1 MNIIVNDIL
10 NDRKINDIKDKYI
23 EFANKESYKTNN
35 ILLLVPNNK
44 IKFKYNN
51 LINLNV
57 SEEIN
62 ISTYNSFLIK
72 EVVKFWP
79 IIQQKYN
86 NIINHKVK
94 PSIINSSLSDY
105 ILNKIVKEKRTVEG
119 FFNDITASNRNIA
132 SSISF
137 NINKG
142 CQSLIDLNDI
152 GNRIYY
158 SKHNQSKMDRFSYSQ
173 MQEIINEYLDL
184 LLKNSTMDN
193 SIAIYLYNEFLLKD
207 EEYVNNLRIRVN
219 YLIVDS
225 LENCTASEVDFI
237 DILLDSVKESYMY
250 INQTKDYAA
259 FNNVDIKYIKDKLF
273 SKCKF
278 IKNSEINE
286 VNINEL
292 FKLNKDIELN
302 QNIQLYSQMLI
313 EASNKVAELI
323 KKGYRAKDIAI
334 ISPINNTIT
343 EYEIKNTLLK
353 NNIGFYS
360 TKQDKRII
368 DYPYA
373 HALMVASCIFY
384 ECEELLNNE
393 DYISFISLLLNTN
406 KIRAKKILSKKL
418 DSDKYNEIINYIRS
432 KKLDDVNIYE
442 FLIKFYIDKL
452 LELQKGKENV
462 KICKKIIQES
472 ENFTEN
478 ISLLGINN
486 NNKSKEKIFIE
497 ALKSSIKDYYTLLEL
512 EDFKDED
519 LVVLTT
525 PYTYISHN
533 MKSDIQIWLDIGSN
547 MWSMKSEKEI
557 SNVHVLKKSFIEGNI
572 YTDDVEEFYK
582 EYYLKNTIYNLLLNT
597 EKVYAYKSEYTVNGY
612 IQEGSLYG
620 LILKLIDKG
629 DFNENKL

>member
-35 ILLLVPNNK
+35 VLLLVPNNK
-44 IKFKYNN
+44 IKFKYNK
-51 LINLNV
+51 LINLKV

-207 EEYVNNLRIRVN
+207 EEYVNNLRRRVN

-259 FNNVDIKYIKDKLF
+259 FNNVDMKYIKDKLF

-278 IKNSEINE
+278 IKNSETSE
-286 VNINEL
+286 VNISEL

-302 QNIQLYSQMLI
+302 QNMQLYSQMLI

-323 KKGYRAKDIAI
+323 NKGYRAKNIAI

-452 LELQKGKENV
+452 LELPKGKENV

-478 ISLLGINN
+478 ISLLGIN

-582 EYYLKNTIYNLLLNT
+582 EYYLNNTIYNLLLNA

>member
-44 IKFKYNN
+44 IKFKYNK
-51 LINLNV
+51 LINLKV

-158 SKHNQSKMDRFSYSQ
+158 SKYNQSKMDRFSYSQ
-173 MQEIINEYLDL
+173 MQEIINEYVDL

-207 EEYVNNLRIRVN
+207 EEYVNNLRRRVN

-259 FNNVDIKYIKDKLF
+259 FNNVDMKYIKEKLF

-278 IKNSEINE
+278 IKNSETSE
-286 VNINEL
+286 VNISEL

-313 EASNKVAELI
+313 EVSNKVVELI
-323 KKGYRAKDIAI
+323 NKGYRAKDIAI

-406 KIRAKKILSKKL
+406 KIRSKKILSKKL
-418 DSDKYNEIINYIRS
+418 ESDKYNEIINYIRS
-432 KKLDDVNIYE
+432 KKSDDVNIYE

-452 LELQKGKENV
+452 LELPKGKENV

-478 ISLLGINN
+478 ISLLGIN

-533 MKSDIQIWLDIGSN
+533 MKNDIQIWLDIGSN

-572 YTDDVEEFYK
+572 YTEDIEEFYK

>member
-35 ILLLVPNNK
+35 VLLLVPNNK
-44 IKFKYNN
+44 IKFKYNK
-51 LINLNV
+51 LINLNI

-62 ISTYNSFLIK
+62 ILTYNSFLIK

-207 EEYVNNLRIRVN
+207 EEYVNNLRRRVN

-250 INQTKDYAA
+250 INETKDYAA
-259 FNNVDIKYIKDKLF
+259 FNNVDMKYIKDKLF
-273 SKCKF
+273 SKCNF
-278 IKNSEINE
+278 IKNSEISE

-313 EASNKVAELI
+313 EASNKVVELI

-393 DYISFISLLLNTN
+393 DYMSFISLLLNTN

-452 LELQKGKENV
+452 LELPNGKENV

-478 ISLLGINN
+478 ISLLGIN

-557 SNVHVLKKSFIEGNI
+557 SNVHVLKKSFVEGNI
-572 YTDDVEEFYK
+572 YTEDIEEFYK
-582 EYYLKNTIYNLLLNT
+582 DYYLNNTIYNLLLNT
-597 EKVYAYKSEYTVNGY
+597 KKVYAYKSEYTVNGY

>member
-10 NDRKINDIKDKYI
+10 NDRKINDIKDRYI

-35 ILLLVPNNK
+35 VLLLVPNNK
-44 IKFKYNN
+44 IKFKYNK
-51 LINLNV
+51 LINLKV

-105 ILNKIVKEKRTVEG
+105 ILNKIVKEKRTIDG
-119 FFNDITASNRNIA
+119 FFNDITASNRNIT

-207 EEYVNNLRIRVN
+207 EEYVNNLRRRVN

-250 INQTKDYAA
+250 INETKDYAA
-259 FNNVDIKYIKDKLF
+259 FNNVDMKYIKDKLF
-273 SKCKF
+273 SKCNF
-278 IKNSEINE
+278 IKNIEISE

-302 QNIQLYSQMLI
+302 QNMQLYSQMLI
-313 EASNKVAELI
+313 EASNKVVDLI
-323 KKGYRAKDIAI
+323 NKGYRAKDIAI

-368 DYPYA
+368 DYSYA

-418 DSDKYNEIINYIRS
+418 ESDKYNEIITYIRS

-452 LELQKGKENV
+452 LELPKGKENV

-478 ISLLGINN
+478 ISLLGIN

-572 YTDDVEEFYK
+572 YTEDIEEFYK
-582 EYYLKNTIYNLLLNT
+582 EYYLNNTIYNLLLNT

>member
-35 ILLLVPNNK
+35 VLLLVPNNK
-44 IKFKYNN
+44 IKFKYNK
-51 LINLNV
+51 LINLKV

-158 SKHNQSKMDRFSYSQ
+158 SKYNQSKMDRFSYSQ

-207 EEYVNNLRIRVN
+207 EEYVNNLRRRVN

-259 FNNVDIKYIKDKLF
+259 FNNVDMKYIKDKLF

-278 IKNSEINE
+278 IKNSETSE
-286 VNINEL
+286 VNISEL

-313 EASNKVAELI
+313 EASNKVGELI
-323 KKGYRAKDIAI
+323 NKGYRAKDIAI

-406 KIRAKKILSKKL
+406 KIRSKKILSKKL
-418 DSDKYNEIINYIRS
+418 ESDKYNEIINYIRS

-452 LELQKGKENV
+452 LELPKGKENV

-478 ISLLGINN
+478 ISLLGIN

-582 EYYLKNTIYNLLLNT
+582 EYYLNNTIYNLLLNT

>member
-44 IKFKYNN
+44 IKFKYNK
-51 LINLNV
+51 LINLKV

-158 SKHNQSKMDRFSYSQ
+158 SKHNQSKMDRFSYRQ

-207 EEYVNNLRIRVN
+207 EGYINNLRGRVN

-237 DILLDSVKESYMY
+237 DTLLDSVKESYMY

-259 FNNVDIKYIKDKLF
+259 FNDVDMKYIKDKLF
-273 SKCKF
+273 DKCKF
-278 IKNSEINE
+278 IKNSEASE
-286 VNINEL
+286 VNISEL

-313 EASNKVAELI
+313 EVSNKVVELI
-323 KKGYRAKDIAI
+323 NKGYRAKDIAI

-343 EYEIKNTLLK
+343 EYEIKNILLK

-360 TKQDKRII
+360 TKQDKRIV

-393 DYISFISLLLNTN
+393 DYINFISLLLNTN
-406 KIRAKKILSKKL
+406 KIRAKKLLSKKL
-418 DSDKYNEIINYIRS
+418 ESDKYNEIINYIRS
-432 KKLDDVNIYE
+432 KKSDDVNIYE

-452 LELQKGKENV
+452 LELPKGKENV

-478 ISLLGINN
+478 ISLLGIN

-533 MKSDIQIWLDIGSN
+533 MKNDIQIWLDIGSN

-572 YTDDVEEFYK
+572 YTEDIEEFYK

-597 EKVYAYKSEYTVNGY
+597 EKVYSYKSEYTVNGY

>member
-1 MNIIVNDIL
+1 MNVIVNDIL

-23 EFANKESYKTNN
+23 EFASKDLYKTKS

-44 IKFKYNN
+44 IKFKYNE
-51 LINLNV
+51 LINLEI

-62 ISTYNSFLIK
+62 ISTYTSFIIK

-79 IIQQKYN
+79 IIEKKCNKIVNY
-86 NIINHKVK
+86 KVK
-94 PSIINSSLSDY
+94 PSIISSSLSDY
-105 ILNKIVKEKRTVEG
+105 ILNQIVEEKRIEEN
-119 FFNDITASNRNIA
+119 FFNDITSSNRNIA

-142 CQSLIDLNDI
+142 CQSLIDLEDI
-152 GNRIYY
+152 GNKIYY
-158 SKHNQSKMDRFSYSQ
+158 SKSNQNKIDRFSYSQ
-173 MQEIINEYLDL
+173 MQEIINEYLNL
-184 LLKNSTMDN
+184 LLKNSAIDN
-193 SIAIYLYNEFLLKD
+193 SIAIYLYNEYLLKD
-207 EEYVNNLRIRVN
+207 NEYLMHLKRTTN

-237 DILLDSVKESYMY
+237 DILLDSVDESYMY

-273 SKCKF
+273 DKCKI
-278 IKNSEINE
+278 IKNS
-286 VNINEL
+286 NITESNIYEL
-292 FKLNKDIELN
+292 LNLNKKTELN
-302 QNIQLYSQMLI
+302 QNIQLYSQMIVETSNQIIDLI
-313 EASNKVAELI
+313 N
-323 KKGYRAKDIAI
+323 KGYKASDIAI
-334 ISPINNTIT
+334 ISPISNTIID
-343 EYEIKNTLLK
+343 YEIKSILSK
-353 NNIGFYS
+353 NNIKIYN

-373 HALMVASCIFY
+373 HALMVAACIFY

-393 DYISFISLLLNTN
+393 DYISFICVLLNTN
-406 KIRAKKILSKKL
+406 KIRAKKILSNKL
-418 DSDKYNEIINYIRS
+418 ESNKYNEILNYIEN
-432 KKLDDVNIYE
+432 KKFKNVNIYE

-452 LELQKGKENV
+452 LELPKGKDNV

-478 ISLLGINN
+478 ICLLGLDKD
-486 NNKSKEKIFIE
+486 KSKEKIFIE
-497 ALKSSIKDYYTLLEL
+497 ALRGSIKDYYTLSEL
-512 EDFKDED
+512 EDFKGED
-519 LVVLTT
+519 YVVLTT

-533 MKSDIQIWLDIGSN
+533 MKNNIQIWLDIGSN

-557 SNVHVLKKSFIEGNI
+557 SNVHVLKKSFSKGFI
-572 YTDDVEEFYK
+572 YTEDVEEFYK
-582 EYYLKNTIYNLLLNT
+582 NYYLNNTLYNLLLNT
-597 EKVYAYKSEYTVNGY
+597 EKVYAYKSEYSVNGY

>member
-44 IKFKYNN
+44 IKFKYNK
-51 LINLNV
+51 LINLKI

-86 NIINHKVK
+86 DIINHKVK

-193 SIAIYLYNEFLLKD
+193 SIAIYLYNEFLLKN
-207 EEYVNNLRIRVN
+207 EEYVNNLRRRVN

-259 FNNVDIKYIKDKLF
+259 FNNVDMKYIKDKLF

-313 EASNKVAELI
+313 EASNKVVELI

-452 LELQKGKENV
+452 LELPKGKENV

-478 ISLLGINN
+478 ISLLGIN

>member
-35 ILLLVPNNK
+35 VLLLVPNNK
-44 IKFKYNN
+44 IKFKYNK
-51 LINLNV
+51 LINLNI

-207 EEYVNNLRIRVN
+207 EEYVNNLRRRVN

-259 FNNVDIKYIKDKLF
+259 FNNVDMKYIKDKLF

-278 IKNSEINE
+278 IKNSEISE

-313 EASNKVAELI
+313 EASNKVVELI

-418 DSDKYNEIINYIRS
+418 ESDKYNEIINYIRS

-452 LELQKGKENV
+452 LELPKGKENV

-478 ISLLGINN
+478 ISLLGIN

-582 EYYLKNTIYNLLLNT
+582 DYYLNNTIYNLLLNA

-612 IQEGSLYG
+612 IQEGNLYG

>member
-35 ILLLVPNNK
+35 VLLLVPNNK
-44 IKFKYNN
+44 IKFKYNK
-51 LINLNV
+51 LINLNI

-94 PSIINSSLSDY
+94 PSIINSSLSDC

-207 EEYVNNLRIRVN
+207 EEYVNNLRRRVN

-250 INQTKDYAA
+250 INETKDYAA
-259 FNNVDIKYIKDKLF
+259 FNNVDMKYIKDKLF
-273 SKCKF
+273 SKCNF
-278 IKNSEINE
+278 IKNSEISE

-313 EASNKVAELI
+313 EASNKVVELI

-418 DSDKYNEIINYIRS
+418 ESDKYNEIINYIRS

-452 LELQKGKENV
+452 LELPKGKENV

-478 ISLLGINN
+478 ISLLGIN

-582 EYYLKNTIYNLLLNT
+582 DYYLNNTIYNLLLNA

>member
-23 EFANKESYKTNN
+23 ELANKESYKTNN

-44 IKFKYNN
+44 IKFKYNK
-51 LINLNV
+51 LINLKV

-207 EEYVNNLRIRVN
+207 EEYVNNLRRRVN

-237 DILLDSVKESYMY
+237 DTLLDSVKESYMY

-259 FNNVDIKYIKDKLF
+259 FNNVDMKYIKDKLF
-273 SKCKF
+273 DKCKF
-278 IKNSEINE
+278 IKNSEASE
-286 VNINEL
+286 VNISEL

-313 EASNKVAELI
+313 EASNKVVDLI
-323 KKGYRAKDIAI
+323 NKGYRAKDIAI

-343 EYEIKNTLLK
+343 EYEIKNILLK

-360 TKQDKRII
+360 TKQDKRIV

-393 DYISFISLLLNTN
+393 DYINFISLLLNTN
-406 KIRAKKILSKKL
+406 KIRAKKVLSKKL
-418 DSDKYNEIINYIRS
+418 ESDKYNEIINYIRS
-432 KKLDDVNIYE
+432 KKSDDINIYE

-452 LELQKGKENV
+452 LELPKGKENV

-486 NNKSKEKIFIE
+486 NKSKEKIFVE

-533 MKSDIQIWLDIGSN
+533 MKNDIQIWLDIGSN

-572 YTDDVEEFYK
+572 YTEDIEEFYK

>member
-35 ILLLVPNNK
+35 VLLLVPNNK
-44 IKFKYNN
+44 IKFKYNK
-51 LINLNV
+51 LINLKV

-207 EEYVNNLRIRVN
+207 EEYVNNLRRRVN

-259 FNNVDIKYIKDKLF
+259 FNNVDMKYIKDKLF

-278 IKNSEINE
+278 IKNSEISE

-313 EASNKVAELI
+313 EASNKVVELI

-418 DSDKYNEIINYIRS
+418 ESDKYNEIINYIRS

-452 LELQKGKENV
+452 LELSKGKENV

-486 NNKSKEKIFIE
+486 NKSKEKIFIE
-497 ALKSSIKDYYTLLEL
+497 ALKSSIKDFYTLLEL

-557 SNVHVLKKSFIEGNI
+557 SNVHVLKKSFTEGNI

-582 EYYLKNTIYNLLLNT
+582 EYYLNNTIYNLLLNA

>member
-35 ILLLVPNNK
+35 VLLLVPNNK
-44 IKFKYNN
+44 IKFKYNK
-51 LINLNV
+51 LINLKV

-158 SKHNQSKMDRFSYSQ
+158 SKYNQSKMDRFSYSQ

-207 EEYVNNLRIRVN
+207 EEYVNNLRRRVN

-250 INQTKDYAA
+250 INETKDYAA
-259 FNNVDIKYIKDKLF
+259 FNNVDMKYIKDKLF
-273 SKCKF
+273 SKCNF
-278 IKNSEINE
+278 IKNSEISE

-313 EASNKVAELI
+313 EASNKVVELI
-323 KKGYRAKDIAI
+323 KKGYRAKGIAI

-418 DSDKYNEIINYIRS
+418 ESDKYNEIINYIRS

-452 LELQKGKENV
+452 LELSKGKENV

-486 NNKSKEKIFIE
+486 NKSKEKIFIE
-497 ALKSSIKDYYTLLEL
+497 ALKSSIKDFYTLLEL

-582 EYYLKNTIYNLLLNT
+582 EYYLNNTIYNLLLNA

>member
-44 IKFKYNN
+44 IKFKYNK
-51 LINLNV
+51 LINLKV

-72 EVVKFWP
+72 EVAKFWP

-207 EEYVNNLRIRVN
+207 EEYVNNLRRRVN

-237 DILLDSVKESYMY
+237 DTLLNSVKESYMY

-259 FNNVDIKYIKDKLF
+259 FNNVDMKYIKDKLF
-273 SKCKF
+273 DKCKF
-278 IKNSEINE
+278 IKNSEASE
-286 VNINEL
+286 VNISEL

-313 EASNKVAELI
+313 EVSNKVVELI
-323 KKGYRAKDIAI
+323 NKGYRAKDIAI

-343 EYEIKNTLLK
+343 EYEIKNILLK

-360 TKQDKRII
+360 TKQDKRIV

-393 DYISFISLLLNTN
+393 DYINFISLLLNTN
-406 KIRAKKILSKKL
+406 KIRAKKVLSKKL
-418 DSDKYNEIINYIRS
+418 ESDKYNEIINYIRS
-432 KKLDDVNIYE
+432 KKSDDVNIYE

-452 LELQKGKENV
+452 LELPKGKENV

-478 ISLLGINN
+478 ISLLGIN

-533 MKSDIQIWLDIGSN
+533 MKNDIQIWLDIGSN

-572 YTDDVEEFYK
+572 YTEDIEEFYK

>member
-44 IKFKYNN
+44 IKFKYNK
-51 LINLNV
+51 LINLKV

-207 EEYVNNLRIRVN
+207 EEYVNNLRRRVN
-219 YLIVDS
+219 FLIVDS
-225 LENCTASEVDFI
+225 LENCTANEVDFI

-250 INQTKDYAA
+250 INMTKDYAA
-259 FNNVDIKYIKDKLF
+259 FNNVDMKYIKDKLF

-278 IKNSEINE
+278 TKNSETSE
-286 VNINEL
+286 VNISEL

-302 QNIQLYSQMLI
+302 QNMQLYSQMLI
-313 EASNKVAELI
+313 EASNKVVELI
-323 KKGYRAKDIAI
+323 NKGYRAKDIAI

-418 DSDKYNEIINYIRS
+418 ESDKYNEIINYIRS

-452 LELQKGKENV
+452 LELPKGKENV

-478 ISLLGINN
+478 ISLLGIN

-547 MWSMKSEKEI
+547 MWSMKSAKEI

>member
-10 NDRKINDIKDKYI
+10 NDRKINDINDKYI

-35 ILLLVPNNK
+35 VLLLVPNNK
-44 IKFKYNN
+44 IKFKYNK
-51 LINLNV
+51 LINLKV

-158 SKHNQSKMDRFSYSQ
+158 SKYNQSKMDRFSYSQ

-207 EEYVNNLRIRVN
+207 EEYVNNLRRRVN

-259 FNNVDIKYIKDKLF
+259 FNNVDMKYIKDKLF
-273 SKCKF
+273 DKCKF
-278 IKNSEINE
+278 IKNSEISE
-286 VNINEL
+286 VNISEL

-313 EASNKVAELI
+313 EASNKVVELI
-323 KKGYRAKDIAI
+323 NKGYRAKDIAI

-418 DSDKYNEIINYIRS
+418 ESDKYNEIINYIRS

-452 LELQKGKENV
+452 LELSKGKENV

-486 NNKSKEKIFIE
+486 NKSKEKIFIE
-497 ALKSSIKDYYTLLEL
+497 ALKSSIKDFYTLLEL

-572 YTDDVEEFYK
+572 YTDDIEEFYK
-582 EYYLKNTIYNLLLNT
+582 EYYLNNTIYNLLLNA

>member
-35 ILLLVPNNK
+35 VLLLVPNNK
-44 IKFKYNN
+44 IKFKYNK
-51 LINLNV
+51 LINLNI

-207 EEYVNNLRIRVN
+207 EEYVNNLRRRVN

-250 INQTKDYAA
+250 INETKDYAA
-259 FNNVDIKYIKDKLF
+259 FNNVDMKYIKDKLF
-273 SKCKF
+273 SKCNF
-278 IKNSEINE
+278 IKNSEISE

-313 EASNKVAELI
+313 EASNKVVELI

-393 DYISFISLLLNTN
+393 DYMSFISLLLNTN

-452 LELQKGKENV
+452 LELPNGKENV

-478 ISLLGINN
+478 ISLLGIN

-557 SNVHVLKKSFIEGNI
+557 SNVHVLKKSFVECNI
-572 YTDDVEEFYK
+572 YTEDIEEFYK
-582 EYYLKNTIYNLLLNT
+582 DYYLNNTIYNLLLNT
-597 EKVYAYKSEYTVNGY
+597 KKVYAYKSEYTVNGY

>member
-35 ILLLVPNNK
+35 VLLLVPNNK
-44 IKFKYNN
+44 IKFKYNK
-51 LINLNV
+51 LINLKV

-158 SKHNQSKMDRFSYSQ
+158 SKYNQSKMDRFSYSQ

-207 EEYVNNLRIRVN
+207 EEYVNNLRRRVN

-259 FNNVDIKYIKDKLF
+259 FNNVDMKYIKDKLF

-278 IKNSEINE
+278 IKNSEISE
-286 VNINEL
+286 VNISEL

-313 EASNKVAELI
+313 EASNKVVELI

-418 DSDKYNEIINYIRS
+418 ESDKYNEIINYIRS

-452 LELQKGKENV
+452 LELSKGKENV

-486 NNKSKEKIFIE
+486 NKSKEKIFIE
-497 ALKSSIKDYYTLLEL
+497 ALKSSIKDFYTLLEL

-582 EYYLKNTIYNLLLNT
+582 EYYLNNTIYNLLLNA

>member
-23 EFANKESYKTNN
+23 ELANKESYKTNN

-44 IKFKYNN
+44 IKFKYNK
-51 LINLNV
+51 LINLKV

-207 EEYVNNLRIRVN
+207 EEYVNNLRRRVN

-237 DILLDSVKESYMY
+237 DTLLDSVKESYMY

-259 FNNVDIKYIKDKLF
+259 FNNVDMKYIKDKLF
-273 SKCKF
+273 DKCKF
-278 IKNSEINE
+278 IKNSEASE
-286 VNINEL
+286 VNISEL

-313 EASNKVAELI
+313 EASNKVVELI
-323 KKGYRAKDIAI
+323 NKGYRAKDIAI

-343 EYEIKNTLLK
+343 EYEIKNILLK

-360 TKQDKRII
+360 TKQDKRIV

-393 DYISFISLLLNTN
+393 DYINFISLLLNTN
-406 KIRAKKILSKKL
+406 KIRAKKVLSKKL
-418 DSDKYNEIINYIRS
+418 ESDKYNEIINYIRS

-452 LELQKGKENV
+452 LELPKGKENV

-486 NNKSKEKIFIE
+486 NKSKEKIFIE
-497 ALKSSIKDYYTLLEL
+497 ALKSSIKDFYTLLEL

>member
-35 ILLLVPNNK
+35 VLLLVPNNK
-44 IKFKYNN
+44 IKFKYNK
-51 LINLNV
+51 LINLNI

-152 GNRIYY
+152 GNRIFY

-207 EEYVNNLRIRVN
+207 EEYVNNLRRRVN

-250 INQTKDYAA
+250 INETKDYAA
-259 FNNVDIKYIKDKLF
+259 FNNVDMKYIKDKLF
-273 SKCKF
+273 SKCNF
-278 IKNSEINE
+278 IKNSEISE

-313 EASNKVAELI
+313 EASNKVVELI

-418 DSDKYNEIINYIRS
+418 ESDKYNEIINYIRS

-452 LELQKGKENV
+452 LELSKGKENV

-486 NNKSKEKIFIE
+486 NKSKEKIFIE
-497 ALKSSIKDYYTLLEL
+497 ALKSSIKDFYTLLEL

-582 EYYLKNTIYNLLLNT
+582 EYYLNNTIYNLLLNA

>member
-35 ILLLVPNNK
+35 VLLLVPNNK
-44 IKFKYNN
+44 IKFKYNK
-51 LINLNV
+51 LINLKV

-86 NIINHKVK
+86 NIVNHKVK

-207 EEYVNNLRIRVN
+207 EEYVNNLRRRVN

-259 FNNVDIKYIKDKLF
+259 FNNVDMKYIKDKLF

-278 IKNSEINE
+278 IKNSEISE

-313 EASNKVAELI
+313 EASNKVVELI

-418 DSDKYNEIINYIRS
+418 ESDKYNEIINYIRS

-452 LELQKGKENV
+452 LELSKGKENV

-486 NNKSKEKIFIE
+486 NKSKEKIFIE
-497 ALKSSIKDYYTLLEL
+497 ALKSSIKDFYTLLEL

-557 SNVHVLKKSFIEGNI
+557 SNVHVLKKSFTEGNI

-582 EYYLKNTIYNLLLNT
+582 EYYLNNTIYNLLLNA

>member
-10 NDRKINDIKDKYI
+10 NNRKINDIKDKYI

-44 IKFKYNN
+44 IKFKYNK
-51 LINLNV
+51 LINLKV

-207 EEYVNNLRIRVN
+207 EEYVNNLRRRVN

-237 DILLDSVKESYMY
+237 EVLLDSVKESYMY
-250 INQTKDYAA
+250 INHTKDYAA
-259 FNNVDIKYIKDKLF
+259 FNNVDMKYIKDKLF

-278 IKNSEINE
+278 TKNSETSE
-286 VNINEL
+286 VNISEL
-292 FKLNKDIELN
+292 LKLNKYIELN

-313 EASNKVAELI
+313 EASNKVVELI
-323 KKGYRAKDIAI
+323 NKGYRAKDIAI
-334 ISPINNTIT
+334 ISPINNAIT

-373 HALMVASCIFY
+373 HALMVALCIFY

-418 DSDKYNEIINYIRS
+418 ESDKYNEIISYIGS

-452 LELQKGKENV
+452 LELPKGKENV

-478 ISLLGINN
+478 ISLLGIND
-486 NNKSKEKIFIE
+486 NKSKEKIFIE

-557 SNVHVLKKSFIEGNI
+557 SNVHVLKKSFIEGNM

-582 EYYLKNTIYNLLLNT
+582 EYYLKNTIYNLILNT

>member
-35 ILLLVPNNK
+35 VLLLVPNNK
-44 IKFKYNN
+44 IKFKYNK
-51 LINLNV
+51 LINLNI

-207 EEYVNNLRIRVN
+207 EEYVNNLRRRVN

-250 INQTKDYAA
+250 INETKDYAA
-259 FNNVDIKYIKDKLF
+259 FNNVDMKYTKDKLF

-278 IKNSEINE
+278 IKNSEISE

-313 EASNKVAELI
+313 EASNKVVELI

-418 DSDKYNEIINYIRS
+418 ESDKYNEIINYIRS

-452 LELQKGKENV
+452 LELPKGKENV

-478 ISLLGINN
+478 ISLLGIN

-582 EYYLKNTIYNLLLNT
+582 EYYLNNTIYNLLLNA

>member
-35 ILLLVPNNK
+35 VLLLVPNNK
-44 IKFKYNN
+44 IKFKYNK
-51 LINLNV
+51 LINLNI

-207 EEYVNNLRIRVN
+207 EEYVNNLRRRVN

-259 FNNVDIKYIKDKLF
+259 FNNVDMKYIKDKLF
-273 SKCKF
+273 DKCKF
-278 IKNSEINE
+278 IKNSEISE

-313 EASNKVAELI
+313 EASNKVVELI

-418 DSDKYNEIINYIRS
+418 ESDKYNEIINYIRS

-452 LELQKGKENV
+452 LELSKGKENV

-486 NNKSKEKIFIE
+486 NKSKEKIFIE
-497 ALKSSIKDYYTLLEL
+497 ALKSSIKDFYTLLEL

-557 SNVHVLKKSFIEGNI
+557 SNVHVLKKSFTEGNI

-582 EYYLKNTIYNLLLNT
+582 EYYLNNTIYNLLLNA

>member
-44 IKFKYNN
+44 IKFKYNK
-51 LINLNV
+51 LINLNI

-207 EEYVNNLRIRVN
+207 EEYVNNLRRRVN

-259 FNNVDIKYIKDKLF
+259 FNNVDMKYIKDKLF

-278 IKNSEINE
+278 IKNSEISE

-313 EASNKVAELI
+313 EASNKVVELI
-323 KKGYRAKDIAI
+323 KKGYRAKEIAI

-418 DSDKYNEIINYIRS
+418 ESDKYNEIINYIRS

-452 LELQKGKENV
+452 LELPKGKENV

-478 ISLLGINN
+478 ISLLGIN

-582 EYYLKNTIYNLLLNT
+582 EYYLNNTIYNLLLNA

-612 IQEGSLYG
+612 IQEGNLYG

>member
-35 ILLLVPNNK
+35 VLLLVPNNK
-44 IKFKYNN
+44 IKFKYNK
-51 LINLNV
+51 LINLKV

-86 NIINHKVK
+86 NIVNHKVK

-207 EEYVNNLRIRVN
+207 KEYVNNLRRRVN

-250 INQTKDYAA
+250 INETKDYAA
-259 FNNVDIKYIKDKLF
+259 FNNVDMKYIKDKLF

-278 IKNSEINE
+278 IKNSEISE

-313 EASNKVAELI
+313 EASNKVVELI

-406 KIRAKKILSKKL
+406 KIRSKKILSKKL
-418 DSDKYNEIINYIRS
+418 ESDKYNEIINYIRS

-452 LELQKGKENV
+452 LELPKGKENV

-478 ISLLGINN
+478 ISLLGIN

-557 SNVHVLKKSFIEGNI
+557 SNVHVLKKSFTEGNI

-582 EYYLKNTIYNLLLNT
+582 EYYLNNTIYNLLLNA

>member
-10 NDRKINDIKDKYI
+10 NDSKINDIKDKYI

-35 ILLLVPNNK
+35 VLLLVPNNK
-44 IKFKYNN
+44 IKFKYNK
-51 LINLNV
+51 LINLNI

-207 EEYVNNLRIRVN
+207 EEYVNNLRRRVN

-250 INQTKDYAA
+250 INETKDYAA
-259 FNNVDIKYIKDKLF
+259 FNNVDMKYIKDKLF
-273 SKCKF
+273 SKCNF
-278 IKNSEINE
+278 IKNSEISE

-313 EASNKVAELI
+313 EASNKVVELI

-418 DSDKYNEIINYIRS
+418 ESDKYNEIINYIRS

-452 LELQKGKENV
+452 LELPKGKENV

-478 ISLLGINN
+478 ISLLGIN

-582 EYYLKNTIYNLLLNT
+582 DYYLNNTIYNLLLNA

>member
-35 ILLLVPNNK
+35 VLLLVPNNK
-44 IKFKYNN
+44 IKFKYNK
-51 LINLNV
+51 LINLNI

-207 EEYVNNLRIRVN
+207 EEYVNNLRRRVN

-250 INQTKDYAA
+250 INETKDYAA
-259 FNNVDIKYIKDKLF
+259 FNNVDMKYIKDKLF
-273 SKCKF
+273 SKCNF
-278 IKNSEINE
+278 IKNSEISE

-313 EASNKVAELI
+313 EASNKVVELI

-418 DSDKYNEIINYIRS
+418 ESDKYNEIINYIRS

-452 LELQKGKENV
+452 LELPKGKENV

-478 ISLLGINN
+478 ISLLGIN

>member
-35 ILLLVPNNK
+35 VLLLVPNNK
-44 IKFKYNN
+44 IKFKYNK
-51 LINLNV
+51 LINLKV

-173 MQEIINEYLDL
+173 MQGIINEYLDL

-207 EEYVNNLRIRVN
+207 EEYVNNLRRRVN

-259 FNNVDIKYIKDKLF
+259 FNNVDMRYIKDKLF

-278 IKNSEINE
+278 IKNSETSA
-286 VNINEL
+286 VNISEL

-302 QNIQLYSQMLI
+302 QNMQLYSQMLI

-323 KKGYRAKDIAI
+323 NKGYRAKNIAI

-452 LELQKGKENV
+452 LELPKGKENV

-478 ISLLGINN
+478 ISLLGIN

-582 EYYLKNTIYNLLLNT
+582 EYYLNNTIYNLLLNA

-629 DFNENKL
+629 DFKVNR

>member
-51 LINLNV
+51 LINLKV

-207 EEYVNNLRIRVN
+207 EEYVNNLRRRVN

-237 DILLDSVKESYMY
+237 DTLLDSVKESYMY

-259 FNNVDIKYIKDKLF
+259 FNNVDMKYIKDKLF
-273 SKCKF
+273 DKCKF
-278 IKNSEINE
+278 IKNSEASE
-286 VNINEL
+286 VNISEL

-313 EASNKVAELI
+313 EVSNKVVELI
-323 KKGYRAKDIAI
+323 NKGYRAKDIAI

-343 EYEIKNTLLK
+343 EYEIKNILLK

-360 TKQDKRII
+360 TKQDKRIV

-393 DYISFISLLLNTN
+393 DYINFISLLLNTN
-406 KIRAKKILSKKL
+406 KIRAKKVLSKKL
-418 DSDKYNEIINYIRS
+418 ESGKYNEIINYIRS
-432 KKLDDVNIYE
+432 KKSDDVNIYE

-452 LELQKGKENV
+452 LELPKGKENV

-478 ISLLGINN
+478 ISLLGIN

-533 MKSDIQIWLDIGSN
+533 MKNDIQIWLDIGSN

-572 YTDDVEEFYK
+572 YTEDIEEFYK

>member
-35 ILLLVPNNK
+35 VLLLVPNNK
-44 IKFKYNN
+44 IKFKYNK
-51 LINLNV
+51 LINLKV

-79 IIQQKYN
+79 MIQQKYN

-207 EEYVNNLRIRVN
+207 EEYVNNLRRRVN

-259 FNNVDIKYIKDKLF
+259 FNNVDMKYIKDKLF

-278 IKNSEINE
+278 IKNSEISE

-313 EASNKVAELI
+313 EASNKVVELI

-343 EYEIKNTLLK
+343 EYEVKNTLLK

-452 LELQKGKENV
+452 LELSKGKENV

-478 ISLLGINN
+478 ISLLGIN

-582 EYYLKNTIYNLLLNT
+582 EYYLNNTIYNLLLNT

>member
-23 EFANKESYKTNN
+23 ELANKESYKTNN

-44 IKFKYNN
+44 IKFKYNK
-51 LINLNV
+51 LINLKV

-207 EEYVNNLRIRVN
+207 EEYVNNLRRRVN

-237 DILLDSVKESYMY
+237 DTLLDSVKESYMY

-259 FNNVDIKYIKDKLF
+259 FNNVDMKYIKDKLF
-273 SKCKF
+273 DKCNF
-278 IKNSEINE
+278 IKNSEISE
-286 VNINEL
+286 VNISEL
-292 FKLNKDIELN
+292 FKLNKAIELN

-313 EASNKVAELI
+313 DVSNKVVELI
-323 KKGYRAKDIAI
+323 NKGYRAKDIAI

-343 EYEIKNTLLK
+343 EYEIKNILLK
-353 NNIGFYS
+353 NNIGFYN
-360 TKQDKRII
+360 TKQDKRIV

-393 DYISFISLLLNTN
+393 DYINFISLLLNTN
-406 KIRAKKILSKKL
+406 KIRAKKVLSKKL
-418 DSDKYNEIINYIRS
+418 ESDKYNEIINYIKS
-432 KKLDDVNIYE
+432 KKSDDVNIYE

-452 LELQKGKENV
+452 LELPKGKENV

-478 ISLLGINN
+478 ISLLGIN

-533 MKSDIQIWLDIGSN
+533 MKNDIQIWLDIGSN

-572 YTDDVEEFYK
+572 YTEDIEEFYK

>member
-10 NDRKINDIKDKYI
+10 NDRKINDINDKYI

-35 ILLLVPNNK
+35 VLLLVPNNK
-44 IKFKYNN
+44 IKFKYNK
-51 LINLNV
+51 LINLKV

-158 SKHNQSKMDRFSYSQ
+158 SKYNQSKMDRFSYSQ

-207 EEYVNNLRIRVN
+207 EEYVNNLRRRVN

-259 FNNVDIKYIKDKLF
+259 FNNVDMKYIKDKLF

-278 IKNSEINE
+278 IKNSEISE
-286 VNINEL
+286 VNISEL

-313 EASNKVAELI
+313 EASNKVVELI
-323 KKGYRAKDIAI
+323 NKGYRAKDIAI

-418 DSDKYNEIINYIRS
+418 ESDKYNEIINYIRS

-452 LELQKGKENV
+452 LELSKGKENV

-486 NNKSKEKIFIE
+486 NKSKEKIFIE
-497 ALKSSIKDYYTLLEL
+497 ALKSSIKDFYTLLEL

-572 YTDDVEEFYK
+572 YTDDIEEFYK
-582 EYYLKNTIYNLLLNT
+582 EYYLNNTIYNLLLNA

>member
-51 LINLNV
+51 LINLKV

-207 EEYVNNLRIRVN
+207 EEYVNNLRRRVN

-237 DILLDSVKESYMY
+237 DTLLDSVKESYMY

-259 FNNVDIKYIKDKLF
+259 FNNVDMKYIKDKLF
-273 SKCKF
+273 DKCKF
-278 IKNSEINE
+278 IKNSEASE
-286 VNINEL
+286 VNISEL

-313 EASNKVAELI
+313 EVSNKVVELI
-323 KKGYRAKDIAI
+323 NKGYRAKDIAI

-343 EYEIKNTLLK
+343 EYEIKNILLK

-360 TKQDKRII
+360 TKQDKRIV

-393 DYISFISLLLNTN
+393 DYINFISLLLNTN
-406 KIRAKKILSKKL
+406 KIRAKKVLSKKL
-418 DSDKYNEIINYIRS
+418 ESDKYNEIINYIRS
-432 KKLDDVNIYE
+432 KKSDDVNIYE

-452 LELQKGKENV
+452 LELPKGKENV

-478 ISLLGINN
+478 ISLLGIN

-533 MKSDIQIWLDIGSN
+533 MKNDIQIWLDIGSN

-572 YTDDVEEFYK
+572 YTEDIEEFYK

>member
-35 ILLLVPNNK
+35 VLLLVPNNK
-44 IKFKYNN
+44 IKFKYNK
-51 LINLNV
+51 LINLNI

-86 NIINHKVK
+86 NIVNHKVK

-207 EEYVNNLRIRVN
+207 KEYVNNLRRRVN

-250 INQTKDYAA
+250 INETKDYAA
-259 FNNVDIKYIKDKLF
+259 FNNVDMKYIKDKLF
-273 SKCKF
+273 SKCNF
-278 IKNSEINE
+278 IKNSEISE

-313 EASNKVAELI
+313 EASNKVVELI

-406 KIRAKKILSKKL
+406 KIIAKKILSKKL
-418 DSDKYNEIINYIRS
+418 ESDKYNEIINYIRS

-452 LELQKGKENV
+452 LELSKGKENV

-486 NNKSKEKIFIE
+486 NKSKEKIFIE
-497 ALKSSIKDYYTLLEL
+497 ALKSSIKDFYTLLEL

-582 EYYLKNTIYNLLLNT
+582 EYYLNNTIYNLLLNA

>member
-23 EFANKESYKTNN
+23 ELANKESYKTNN

-44 IKFKYNN
+44 IKFKYNK
-51 LINLNV
+51 LINLKV

-207 EEYVNNLRIRVN
+207 EEYVNNLRRRVN

-237 DILLDSVKESYMY
+237 DTLLDSVKESYMY

-259 FNNVDIKYIKDKLF
+259 FNNVDMKYIKDKLF
-273 SKCKF
+273 DKCKF
-278 IKNSEINE
+278 IKNSEASE
-286 VNINEL
+286 VNISEL

-313 EASNKVAELI
+313 EASNKVVDLI
-323 KKGYRAKDIAI
+323 NKGYRAKDIAI

-343 EYEIKNTLLK
+343 EYEIKNILLK

-360 TKQDKRII
+360 TKQDKRIV

-393 DYISFISLLLNTN
+393 DYINFISLLLNTN
-406 KIRAKKILSKKL
+406 KIRAKKVLSKKL
-418 DSDKYNEIINYIRS
+418 ESDKYNEIINYIRS
-432 KKLDDVNIYE
+432 KKSDDINIYE

-452 LELQKGKENV
+452 LELPKGKENV

-486 NNKSKEKIFIE
+486 NKSKEKIFVE

-572 YTDDVEEFYK
+572 YTEDIEEFYK

>member
-35 ILLLVPNNK
+35 VLLLVPNNK
-44 IKFKYNN
+44 IKFKYNK
-51 LINLNV
+51 LINLKV

-158 SKHNQSKMDRFSYSQ
+158 SKYNQSKMDRFSYSQ

-207 EEYVNNLRIRVN
+207 EEYVNNLRRRVN

-259 FNNVDIKYIKDKLF
+259 FNNVDMKYIKDKLF

-278 IKNSEINE
+278 IKNSETSE
-286 VNINEL
+286 VNISEL

-313 EASNKVAELI
+313 EASNKVVELI
-323 KKGYRAKDIAI
+323 NKGYRAKDIAI

-406 KIRAKKILSKKL
+406 KIRSKKILSKKL
-418 DSDKYNEIINYIRS
+418 ESDKYNEIINYIRS

-452 LELQKGKENV
+452 LELPNGKENV

-478 ISLLGINN
+478 ISLLGIN

-582 EYYLKNTIYNLLLNT
+582 EYYLNNTIYNLLLNT

>member
-35 ILLLVPNNK
+35 VLLLVPNNK
-44 IKFKYNN
+44 IKFKYNK
-51 LINLNV
+51 LINLKV

-173 MQEIINEYLDL
+173 MQGIINEYLDL

-207 EEYVNNLRIRVN
+207 EEYVNNLRRRVN

-259 FNNVDIKYIKDKLF
+259 FNNVDMRYIKDKLF

-278 IKNSEINE
+278 IKNSETSE
-286 VNINEL
+286 VNISEL

-302 QNIQLYSQMLI
+302 QNMQLYSQMLI

-323 KKGYRAKDIAI
+323 NKGYRAKNIAI

-452 LELQKGKENV
+452 LELPKGKENV

-478 ISLLGINN
+478 ISLLGIN

-582 EYYLKNTIYNLLLNT
+582 EYYLNNTIYNLLLNA

>member
-1 MNIIVNDIL
+1 
-10 NDRKINDIKDKYI
+10 
-23 EFANKESYKTNN
+23 
-35 ILLLVPNNK
+35 
-44 IKFKYNN
+44 
-51 LINLNV
+51 
-57 SEEIN
+57 
-62 ISTYNSFLIK
+62 
-72 EVVKFWP
+72 
-79 IIQQKYN
+79 
-86 NIINHKVK
+86 
-94 PSIINSSLSDY
+94 
-105 ILNKIVKEKRTVEG
+105 
-119 FFNDITASNRNIA
+119 
-132 SSISF
+132 
-137 NINKG
+137 INKG

-207 EEYVNNLRIRVN
+207 EEYVNNLRRRVN

-237 DILLDSVKESYMY
+237 DTLLNSVKESYMY

-259 FNNVDIKYIKDKLF
+259 FNNVDMKYIKDKLF
-273 SKCKF
+273 DKCKF
-278 IKNSEINE
+278 IKNSEASE
-286 VNINEL
+286 VNISEL

-313 EASNKVAELI
+313 EVSNKVVELI
-323 KKGYRAKDIAI
+323 NKGYRAKDIAI

-343 EYEIKNTLLK
+343 EYEIKNILLK

-360 TKQDKRII
+360 TKQDKRIV

-393 DYISFISLLLNTN
+393 DYINFISLLLNTN
-406 KIRAKKILSKKL
+406 KIRAKKVLSKKL
-418 DSDKYNEIINYIRS
+418 ESDKYNEIINYIRS
-432 KKLDDVNIYE
+432 KKSDDVNIYE

-452 LELQKGKENV
+452 LELPKGKENV

-478 ISLLGINN
+478 ISLLGIN

-533 MKSDIQIWLDIGSN
+533 MKNDIQIWLDIGSN

-572 YTDDVEEFYK
+572 YTEDIEEFYK

>member
-23 EFANKESYKTNN
+23 ELANKESYKTNN

-44 IKFKYNN
+44 IKFKYNK
-51 LINLNV
+51 LINLKV

-207 EEYVNNLRIRVN
+207 EEYINNLRRRVN

-237 DILLDSVKESYMY
+237 DTLLDSVKESYMY

-259 FNNVDIKYIKDKLF
+259 FNNVDMKYIKDKLF
-273 SKCKF
+273 DKCKF
-278 IKNSEINE
+278 IKNSEASE
-286 VNINEL
+286 VNISEL

-313 EASNKVAELI
+313 EASNKVVDLI
-323 KKGYRAKDIAI
+323 NKGYRAKDIAI

-343 EYEIKNTLLK
+343 EYEIKNILLK

-360 TKQDKRII
+360 TKQDKRIV

-393 DYISFISLLLNTN
+393 DYINFISLLLNTN
-406 KIRAKKILSKKL
+406 KIRAKKVLSKKL
-418 DSDKYNEIINYIRS
+418 ESDKYNEIINYIRS
-432 KKLDDVNIYE
+432 KKSDDVNIYE

-452 LELQKGKENV
+452 LELPKGKENV

-486 NNKSKEKIFIE
+486 NKSKEKIFVE

-597 EKVYAYKSEYTVNGY
+597 EKVYAYKSEYTINGY